1 MSALAAM
8 LLVLGQAAPAVLGQA
23 TPPAPPSSEG
33 RPVGSV
39 GQDYRIGPGDI
50 LRITVYGYDDLTQT
64 VVVQPSGGFVFPLI
78 GVVPASES
86 TPGDVERKLATR
98 LAKGLIR
105 DPKVTVVVQDYR
117 SKVVFAVGEVARP
130 GTYPLA
136 GQTTLVELLSRAG
149 PLSPSAAGEVI
160 VVRPAAHVDR
170 PLLPADLHASQGSGE
185 PPRAETFRVELRE
198 LQEGQLQKNLTLKPN
213 DTIFVPQAARVFV
226 SGEVKNAGAFPFS
239 RGLTVR
245 QVVSLA
251 GGFTPEASTGGVRVV
266 RDVGGRHVTTKVK
279 LDDPVQ
285 PGDTIVVKTRLF

>member
-1 MSALAAM
+1 MTAFVAM
-8 LLVLGQAAPAVLGQA
+8 LLLLGQGAQPAL
-23 TPPAPPSSEG
+23 PSAEA

-64 VVVQPSGGFVFPLI
+64 VVVQPTGGFVFPLI

-86 TPGDVERKLATR
+86 TPGDVERKLAAR

-117 SKVVFAVGEVARP
+117 SKVVFALGEVTRP

-136 GQTTLVELLSRAG
+136 GETTLVELLSRAG
-149 PLSPSAAGEVI
+149 PLSPTAASEVI
-160 VVRPAAHVDR
+160 VVRPAV
-170 PLLPADLHASQGSGE
+170 PTNKPVLPTDVQAPGAPGA
-185 PPRAETFRVELRE
+185 PPSAEILRVELRD
-198 LQEGQLQKNLTLKPN
+198 LQEGRFQKNLVLKPN
-213 DTIFVPQAARVFV
+213 DTIFVPQAAKVFV

-239 RGLTVR
+239 NGLTVR
-245 QVVSLA
+245 QAVSLA
-251 GGFTPEASTGGVRVV
+251 GGFTPEASTGGVRIV
-266 RDVGGRHVTTKVK
+266 RQVDGRPVTAKVK
-279 LDDPVQ
+279 LDDPLR

>member
-1 MSALAAM
+1 MSALVAM
-8 LLVLGQAAPAVLGQA
+8 LLVLAQGAQSG
-23 TPPAPPSSEG
+23 PPATEG

-64 VVVQPSGGFVFPLI
+64 VVVQPTGGFVFPLI

-86 TPGDVERKLATR
+86 TPGEVEQKLAKR

-117 SKVVFAVGEVARP
+117 SKVVFALGEITRP

-149 PLSPSAAGEVI
+149 PLSPSAASEVI
-160 VVRPAAHVDR
+160 VVRPSAPTNKPV
-170 PLLPADLHASQGSGE
+170 LPTDVQPSEGSGHAAT
-185 PPRAETFRVELRE
+185 AEILHVELRD
-198 LQEGQLQKNLTLKPN
+198 LQEGQFQKNLTLRPN

-245 QVVSLA
+245 QALSLA
-251 GGFTPEASTGGVRVV
+251 GGFTSEASTGGIRVV
-266 RDVGGRHVTTKVK
+266 REIGGRHVTTKVK
-279 LDDPVQ
+279 LDDPVR

>member
-1 MSALAAM
+1 MSALVAI
-8 LLVLGQAAPAVLGQA
+8 LLVLVQGAPSG
-23 TPPAPPSSEG
+23 PPATEG
-33 RPVGSV
+33 RPVGSI

-64 VVVQPSGGFVFPLI
+64 VVVQPTGGFVFPLI

-86 TPGDVERKLATR
+86 TPGEVEQKLAKR

-117 SKVVFAVGEVARP
+117 SKVVFALGEITRP

-149 PLSPSAAGEVI
+149 PLSPGAASEVI
-160 VVRPAAHVDR
+160 VVRPSAPTHR
-170 PLLPADLHASQGSGE
+170 PVLPTDVQAPESSGHAPTAEILH
-185 PPRAETFRVELRE
+185 VELRD
-198 LQEGQLQKNLTLKPN
+198 LQEGQFQKNLTLRPN

-245 QVVSLA
+245 QAVSLA

-266 RDVGGRHVTTKVK
+266 REMGGRHVEAKVK
-279 LDDPVQ
+279 LDDPVR

>member
-1 MSALAAM
+1 LSAFAAM
-8 LLVLGQAAPAVLGQA
+8 LLVLGQAAPPVLGQGA
-23 TPPAPPSSEG
+23 PPTPPSSEG

-64 VVVQPSGGFVFPLI
+64 VVVQPTGGFVFPLI

-86 TPGDVERKLATR
+86 TPGEVEQKLAKR

-117 SKVVFAVGEVARP
+117 SKVVFALGEITRP

-149 PLSPSAAGEVI
+149 PLSPGAASEVI
-160 VVRPAAHVDR
+160 VVRPSAPTNR
-170 PLLPADLHASQGSGE
+170 PVLPTDIQSSEGSGHA
-185 PPRAETFRVELRE
+185 PTAEILHVELRD
-198 LQEGQLQKNLTLKPN
+198 LQEGQFQKNLTLRPN

-245 QVVSLA
+245 QAVSLA

-266 RDVGGRHVTTKVK
+266 REVAGRHVTTKVK
-279 LDDPVQ
+279 LDDPVR
-285 PGDTIVVKTRLF
+285 PGDTIVVKTRMF